1 MNAPLVSIVIPV
13 YNGANYLR
21 EAIESALA
29 QTYAN
34 TEVVVVNDGSRD
46 NGQTRAVARSYGDR
60 IRYFEKPNGGV
71 ATALNH
77 GVSQMRG
84 QYFSWLSHDDLYRP
98 DKIER
103 QIQALAGKPAG
114 TIAYCDFSI
123 IDAAGQVQDPH
134 KAVSPK
140 GEQGMRAMLALGR
153 ECVHGCGLLIP
164 ATLFETVGRFD
175 PAKRYT
181 QDYDL
186 WFRFAEH
193 ASFVHVAEPLV
204 RSRQHE
210 AQDSRV
216 KAAGCTLEADRMH
229 GRMLRTV
236 SSAEIERFCGK
247 SLELLVE
254 SQRIY
259 ANAGYVQTAA
269 QLLRHL
275 ARLAGKPNNAAW
287 SVVGDLVREQ
297 VLRIQTPADT
307 AGAWEQLVPLVACEK
322 DRPRILIYSSV
333 WIRGGLERV
342 MSIVMEQLK
351 ERYSVVL
358 VSGRGEGESGYPLPA
373 DVTHLQL
380 AARDMTQIAERVTTL
395 AVLLDVDLVVGNP
408 NISVGFLEIY
418 RLLKELDIKSIACN
432 HYQFF
437 LPYSHPWLFPVIE
450 KRMAALRDA
459 DVVTWPTHYST
470 NVYAQAASNAACM
483 PNPCTFEPPAAAA
496 TLAGKTILCV
506 GRWNDA
512 VKRFDRVLEVFAAV
526 LADHPEAELVVVGSY
541 DLSLPVPGRPSQCY
555 RELLQSLEIPA
566 ANIRFLGEQEHVEDF
581 YASASVLLLTSESEG
596 FGMVLTEAGSFGL
609 PCALFDVPGLDDII
623 SDGENGFRVP
633 QGDVA
638 ELAAKVSSLLHDPT
652 LRARMGTRARE
663 LVERFGR
670 HEISQRFESLVET
683 VLASSDSISLN
694 RILRER
700 FREPVRDVEQ
710 FTRLMIAEY
719 ERGANALLEANKTLA
734 ANTPS
739 SILHPVVPRRKHWV
753 KELAVVRYANTH
765 LFKPY
770 VKPALRKAGKPFRR
784 AA

>member
-1 MNAPLVSIVIPV
+1 MPPPLVSIVIPV

-98 DKIER
+98 DKVER
-103 QIQALAGKPAG
+103 QIKALAGKPDG

-134 KAVSPK
+134 KAVSSK
-140 GEQGMRAMLALGR
+140 GEEGMRAMLALGR

-186 WFRFAEH
+186 WFRFAEQ
-193 ASFVHVAEPLV
+193 AAFVHVAEPLV
-204 RSRQHE
+204 LSRQHE

-236 SSAEIERFCGK
+236 SSSEVARYCGE
-247 SLELLVE
+247 SLEFLLE
-254 SQRIY
+254 SQRVF

-275 ARLAGKPNNAAW
+275 ACLAWKNNKVAR
-287 SVVGDLVREQ
+287 SVVSDLVGEQ
-297 VLRIQTPADT
+297 VLRAHTPAEA
-307 AGAWEQLVPLVACEK
+307 AGVWEQLAPLVASEK

-342 MSIVMEQLK
+342 MSIQMEQLK

-358 VSGRGEGESGYPLPA
+358 VSGGGEAERGYPLPSE
-373 DVTHLQL
+373 VTHVQL
-380 AARDMTQIAERVTTL
+380 ASHDAAHVAELVSTL

-408 NISVGFLEIY
+408 NISVDFLEIY
-418 RLLKELDIKSIACN
+418 RLLKDLGIKSIACN

-450 KRMAALRDA
+450 KRMAALRYA

-483 PNPCTFEPPAAAA
+483 PNPCTFESPAAAA
-496 TLAGKTILCV
+496 ALAGKKILCV

-526 LADHPEAELVVVGSY
+526 LADHPDAELVVVGSY
-541 DLSLPVPGRPSQCY
+541 DLSLPVPGKPSQCY
-555 RELLQSLEIPA
+555 RDLLQSLEIPV
-566 ANIRFLGEQEHVEDF
+566 ANIRFVGEQEHVENF
-581 YASASVLLLTSESEG
+581 YASASLLLLTSESEG

-623 SDGENGFRVP
+623 SNGENGFLVP
-633 QGDVA
+633 QGAVA
-638 ELAAKVSSLLHDPT
+638 ELAAKVSCLLHDPA
-652 LRARMGTRARE
+652 LRSQMGARARE

-670 HEISQRFESLVET
+670 QAISERFESLVEA
-683 VLASSDSISLN
+683 VLASSDAISLN
-694 RILRER
+694 QILRER

-710 FTRLMIAEY
+710 FTRLMSGEY

-734 ANTPS
+734 ANASPS
-739 SILHPVVPRRKHWV
+739 VLQPVPPRRKHWV